1 MKTLYLECAMG
12 AAGDMLMGALYELY
26 PEKEQ
31 FLHTMNSLI
40 PGLTVEAESVR
51 RQGIAGTHMRVV
63 IHGEEEGHGGLVHPA
78 GDSHDHEHDHHH
90 EHNHEHDHHHDHEHD
105 QHEHSH
111 SHHHHTPGHIRQIIQ
126 ELPLPRPVRDQAAAV
141 YDQLAQAE
149 ARAHGVPV
157 EEVHFHEVGALDA
170 VADVVGVC
178 LLLHLLA
185 PDRIVASPVTVGS
198 GTVRTAHGLLPVP
211 APATA
216 CLLEGVPVTTG
227 DIAAELCTPTGAA
240 LLQTFV
246 RDFGPMPAGVLLR
259 CGHGCGTK
267 DFPRANCLRAF
278 LMEES
283 GGAEGPNDAVTE
295 LKANIDD
302 MTGEA
307 LGFAME
313 ALLAA
318 GALDVSYQ
326 PIQMKK
332 NRPGILLTCLCRP
345 AEADKLAREIL
356 RHTTTFGVRRTDC
369 SRYALAI
376 DPAPPTAETA
386 WGPIRRKAGMGFG
399 IVRCKPEY
407 EDLAAAARAHGIP
420 METVREAFEKTK

>member
-31 FLHTMNSLI
+31 FLYTMNHLF
-40 PGLTVEAESVR
+40 PGLTVAAENVR

-63 IHGEEEGHGGLVHPA
+63 IDGQEEGHGGLVHA
-78 GDSHDHEHDHHH
+78 I
-90 EHNHEHDHHHDHEHD
+90 D
-105 QHEHSH
+105 QEHSH
-111 SHHHHTPGHIRQIIQ
+111 EAHDHTHDHAHGYEHHHHTPGQIRHLIQ
-126 ELPLPRPVRDQAAAV
+126 ELPLPQPVRDQAEAV
-141 YDQLAQAE
+141 YALLAQAE

-157 EEVHFHEVGALDA
+157 EEVHFHEVGTLDA
-170 VADVVGVC
+170 VADVVGVS
-178 LLLHLLA
+178 LLLHLLS
-185 PDRIVASPVTVGS
+185 PDRIVVSPVTVGS

-227 DIAAELCTPTGAA
+227 DIPAELCTPTGAA
-240 LLQTFV
+240 LLRTFAG
-246 RDFGPMPAGVLLR
+246 DFGPMPAGVLLR

-267 DFPRANCLRAF
+267 DFPRANCVRAF
-278 LMEES
+278 LLEEE

-326 PIQMKK
+326 TIQMKK
-332 NRPGILLTCLCRP
+332 NRPGVLLTCLCRP
-345 AEADKLAREIL
+345 AEADRLAREIL

-369 SRYALAI
+369 TRYALT
-376 DPAPPTAETA
+376 PASVTEHSLY
-386 WGPIRRKAGMGFG
+386 GPVRRKEAIGYGVTKAKVEYADVARIAREQG
-399 IVRCKPEY
+399 IPLSQVL
-407 EDLAAAARAHGIP
+407 EDLR
-420 METVREAFEKTK
+420 RE